1 MWDILVVNGI
11 FQSLFVFVMKEPDYN
26 ITIMFKLLGLTLL
39 EVQKEEIGMV
49 NAQVLKLKYPVTVA
63 DNYG

>member
-39 EVQKEEIGMV
+39 EVQKEEIRMV
-49 NAQVLKLKYPVTVA
+49 NAQVLKLKYPVIVA